1 MSRDTV
7 KRTNVKDMTMGSPLR
22 LMVSFALPLLMG
34 NLFQQLY
41 NMVDAA
47 IVGRYLGP
55 DALAGV
61 GASSS
66 VQFLVIGFCLG
77 VCSGFGIPVAQR
89 FGARDMGDMRRYV
102 YHALVLTGVLAVIVT
117 SVTAVLTPQILHLL
131 NTPDNIY
138 NEAYD
143 YLFVI
148 FLGIPF
154 TMLYNVLSSILRAV
168 GDSRTPFIF
177 LVISTVLNIALDLLF
192 ILTLGMGVMGASIAT
207 ITAQAVSGLLCGVL
221 ILKKFDILWLRR
233 EDRVLDRQHFVK
245 LAAMGVPMGLQFS
258 VTAVGSMV
266 MQAANNSLGSVYVS
280 GFTAGMKI
288 KQLAMC
294 PFDAL
299 ANAVATF
306 AGQNFG
312 SGDMKRVR
320 TGFREGVLMG
330 VGYGILIGIVL
341 FFFGRSMSMMFV
353 DASETAVL
361 DAAGLYLARLGLFYW
376 ALGILNVSR
385 MVTQGLGFAGRT
397 IFSGL
402 TEMIARIVVAFV
414 FVPRY
419 GFDAITWSDQV
430 AWISGIFYIFP
441 MCLICIRSIEKK
453 LSREYQLEA
462 AVELQKRTGAGNG

>member
-1 MSRDTV
+1 MSDTND
-7 KRTNVKDMTMGSPLR
+7 KRNSVKDMTMGSPLR
-22 LMVSFALPLLMG
+22 LMVSFAVPLLLG
-34 NLFQQLY
+34 NLFQQMY
-41 NMVDAA
+41 NMADAA

-89 FGARDMGDMRRYV
+89 FGAKNMSDMRRFV
-102 YHALVLTGVLAVIVT
+102 YHALILTAGLSAVLTT
-117 SVTAVLTPQILHLL
+117 VTAIFTPQILHIL

-138 NEAYD
+138 RQAYD

-154 TMLYNVLSSILRAV
+154 IMLYNLLSSILRAV
-168 GDSRTPFIF
+168 GNSRTPFIF
-177 LVISTVLNIALDLLF
+177 LMISTILNIALDIIF
-192 ILTLGMGVMGASIAT
+192 IIVFDMGVLGASVAT
-207 ITAQAVSGLLCGVL
+207 VTAQAVSGILCGIV
-221 ILKKFDILWLRR
+221 ILKKYELLWIKK
-233 EDRVLDRQHFVK
+233 EERVLDRGHFMK
-245 LAAMGVPMGLQFS
+245 LVTMGVPMGLQFS

-306 AGQNFG
+306 AGQNYG
-312 SGDMKRVR
+312 AGKLKRIKI
-320 TGFREGVLMG
+320 GLWEGIAMG
-330 VGYGILIGIVL
+330 VGYGILIGVVL
-341 FFFGRSMSMMFV
+341 FFFGRSMSIMFV

-385 MVTQGLGFAGRT
+385 MMTQGLGFAGRT

-402 TEMIARIVVAFV
+402 TEMIARIVMAFV
-414 FVPRY
+414 FVPKY

-430 AWISGIFYIFP
+430 AWVSGIFYILP
-441 MCLICIRSIEKK
+441 TCLICINIVGKK
-453 LSREYQLEA
+453 LSGMDTLEA
-462 AVELQKRTGAGNG
+462 VESLKKEGA

>member
-1 MSRDTV
+1 MSKDTV

-148 FLGIPF
+148 FQN
-154 TMLYNVLSSILRAV
+154 LYNQK
-168 GDSRTPFIF
+168 IF
-177 LVISTVLNIALDLLF
+177 DNLLF
-192 ILTLGMGVMGASIAT
+192 
-207 ITAQAVSGLLCGVL
+207 
-221 ILKKFDILWLRR
+221 DY
-233 EDRVLDRQHFVK
+233 
-245 LAAMGVPMGLQFS
+245 
-258 VTAVGSMV
+258 
-266 MQAANNSLGSVYVS
+266 NNS
-280 GFTAGMKI
+280 
-288 KQLAMC
+288 
-294 PFDAL
+294 AL
-299 ANAVATF
+299 V
-306 AGQNFG
+306 
-312 SGDMKRVR
+312 
-320 TGFREGVLMG
+320 
-330 VGYGILIGIVL
+330 
-341 FFFGRSMSMMFV
+341 
-353 DASETAVL
+353 
-361 DAAGLYLARLGLFYW
+361 
-376 ALGILNVSR
+376 
-385 MVTQGLGFAGRT
+385 
-397 IFSGL
+397 
-402 TEMIARIVVAFV
+402 
-414 FVPRY
+414 
-419 GFDAITWSDQV
+419 
-430 AWISGIFYIFP
+430 YIFP
-441 MCLICIRSIEKK
+441 LNILLQHHINNRYLIYMLLLCSF
-453 LSREYQLEA
+453 
-462 AVELQKRTGAGNG
+462 

>member
-1 MSRDTV
+1 MTV
-7 KRTNVKDMTMGSPLR
+7 GSPLR
-22 LMVSFALPLLMG
+22 LMVSFAVPLLLG
-34 NLFQQLY
+34 NLFQQMY
-41 NMVDAA
+41 NMIDAA
-47 IVGRYLGP
+47 IVGRVLGTN
-55 DALAGV
+55 ALAGV

-89 FGARDMGDMRRYV
+89 FGARDHDDMRRYV
-102 YHALVLTGVLAVIVT
+102 YHALILTLILSVIVT
-117 SVTAVLTPQILHLL
+117 AVTAALTPQILHLL

-138 NEAYD
+138 KEAFD

-154 TMLYNVLSSILRAV
+154 TMLYNILSSILRAV

-177 LVISTVLNIALDLLF
+177 LVISTFLNIAMDLLF
-192 ILTLGMGVMGASIAT
+192 IVEFGMGVMGASIAT
-207 ITAQAVSGLLCGVL
+207 ITAQAISGLLCGVL
-221 ILKKFDILWLRR
+221 IVKRFEILWIKK
-233 EDRVLDRQHFVK
+233 ENRVLSRQHFMR
-245 LAAMGVPMGLQFS
+245 LISMGVPMGLQFS
-258 VTAVGSMV
+258 ITAIGSMV

-306 AGQNFG
+306 AGQNYG
-312 SGDMKRVR
+312 AGNMKRIR
-320 TGFREGVLMG
+320 TGFWEGIALG
-330 VGYGILIGIVL
+330 VGYGVLIGVVL
-341 FFFGRSMSMMFV
+341 FFFGRDMSMLFV
-353 DASETAVL
+353 KASEADVL

-397 IFSGL
+397 IFSGMM
-402 TEMIARIVVAFV
+402 EMIARIVMALV
-414 FVPRY
+414 FVPLFRY
-419 GFDAITWSDQV
+419 DAITWSDQA
-430 AWISGIFYIFP
+430 AWVSGILYILP
-441 MCLICIRSIEKK
+441 MSLICMRHIEKK
-453 LSREYQLEA
+453 LVARA
-462 AVELQKRTGAGNG
+462 

>member
-1 MSRDTV
+1 MKNISKDRNT
-7 KRTNVKDMTMGSPLR
+7 VKDMTVGSPLR
-22 LMVSFALPLLMG
+22 LMVSFAVPLLLG
-34 NLFQQLY
+34 NLFQQMY
-41 NMVDAA
+41 NMIDAA
-47 IVGRYLGP
+47 IVGRVLGTN
-55 DALAGV
+55 ALAGV

-89 FGARDMGDMRRYV
+89 FGARDHDDMRRYV
-102 YHALVLTGVLAVIVT
+102 YHALILTLILSVIVT
-117 SVTAVLTPQILHLL
+117 AVTAALTPQILHLL

-138 NEAYD
+138 KEAFD

-154 TMLYNVLSSILRAV
+154 TMLYNILSSILRAV

-177 LVISTVLNIALDLLF
+177 LVISTFLNIAMDLLF
-192 ILTLGMGVMGASIAT
+192 IVEFGMGVMGASIAT
-207 ITAQAVSGLLCGVL
+207 ITAQAISGLLCGVL
-221 ILKKFDILWLRR
+221 IVKRFEILWIKK
-233 EDRVLDRQHFVK
+233 ENRVLSRQHFMR
-245 LAAMGVPMGLQFS
+245 LISMGVPMGLQFS
-258 VTAVGSMV
+258 ITAIGSMV

-306 AGQNFG
+306 AGQNYG
-312 SGDMKRVR
+312 AGNMKRIR
-320 TGFREGVLMG
+320 TGFWEGIALG
-330 VGYGILIGIVL
+330 VGYGVLIGVVL
-341 FFFGRSMSMMFV
+341 FFFGRDMSMLFV
-353 DASETAVL
+353 KASEADVL

-397 IFSGL
+397 IFSGMM
-402 TEMIARIVVAFV
+402 EMIARIVMALV
-414 FVPRY
+414 FVPLFRY
-419 GFDAITWSDQV
+419 DAITWSDQA
-430 AWISGIFYIFP
+430 AWVSGILYILP
-441 MCLICIRSIEKK
+441 MSLICMRHIEKK
-453 LSREYQLEA
+453 LVARA
-462 AVELQKRTGAGNG
+462 

>member
-1 MSRDTV
+1 MTV
-7 KRTNVKDMTMGSPLR
+7 GSPLR
-22 LMVSFALPLLMG
+22 LMVSFAVPLLLG
-34 NLFQQLY
+34 NLFQQMY
-41 NMVDAA
+41 NMIDAA
-47 IVGRYLGP
+47 IVGRVLGTN
-55 DALAGV
+55 ALAGV

-89 FGARDMGDMRRYV
+89 FGARDHDDMRRYV
-102 YHALVLTGVLAVIVT
+102 YHALILTLILSVIVT
-117 SVTAVLTPQILHLL
+117 AVTAALTPQILHLL

-138 NEAYD
+138 KEAFD

-154 TMLYNVLSSILRAV
+154 TMLYNILSSILRAV

-177 LVISTVLNIALDLLF
+177 LVISTFLNIAMDLLF
-192 ILTLGMGVMGASIAT
+192 IVEFGMGVMGASIAT
-207 ITAQAVSGLLCGVL
+207 ITAQAISGLLCGVL
-221 ILKKFDILWLRR
+221 IVKRFEILWIKK
-233 EDRVLDRQHFVK
+233 EHRVLSRQHFMR
-245 LAAMGVPMGLQFS
+245 LISMGVPMGLQFS
-258 VTAVGSMV
+258 ITAIGSMV

-306 AGQNFG
+306 AGQNYG
-312 SGDMKRVR
+312 AGNMKRIR
-320 TGFREGVLMG
+320 TGFWEGIALG
-330 VGYGILIGIVL
+330 VGYGVLIGVVL
-341 FFFGRSMSMMFV
+341 FFFGRDMSMLFV
-353 DASETAVL
+353 KASEADVL

-397 IFSGL
+397 IFSGMM
-402 TEMIARIVVAFV
+402 EMIARIVMALV
-414 FVPRY
+414 FVPLFRY
-419 GFDAITWSDQV
+419 DAITWSDQA
-430 AWISGIFYIFP
+430 AWVSGILYILP
-441 MCLICIRSIEKK
+441 MSLICMRHIEKK
-453 LSREYQLEA
+453 LVARA
-462 AVELQKRTGAGNG
+462 

>member
-1 MSRDTV
+1 MKNISKDRNT
-7 KRTNVKDMTMGSPLR
+7 VKDMTVGSPLR
-22 LMVSFALPLLMG
+22 LMVSFAVPLLLG
-34 NLFQQLY
+34 NLFQQMY
-41 NMVDAA
+41 NMIDAA
-47 IVGRYLGP
+47 IVGRVLGTN
-55 DALAGV
+55 ALAGV

-89 FGARDMGDMRRYV
+89 FGARDHDDMRRYV
-102 YHALVLTGVLAVIVT
+102 YHALILTLILSVIVT
-117 SVTAVLTPQILHLL
+117 AVTAALTPQILHLL

-138 NEAYD
+138 KEAFD

-154 TMLYNVLSSILRAV
+154 TMLYNILSSILRAV

-177 LVISTVLNIALDLLF
+177 LVISTFLNIAMDLLF
-192 ILTLGMGVMGASIAT
+192 IVEFGMGVMGASIAT
-207 ITAQAVSGLLCGVL
+207 ITAQAISGLLCGVL
-221 ILKKFDILWLRR
+221 IVKRFEILWIKK
-233 EDRVLDRQHFVK
+233 EIRVLSRQHFMR
-245 LAAMGVPMGLQFS
+245 LISMGVPMGLQFS
-258 VTAVGSMV
+258 ITAIGSMV

-306 AGQNFG
+306 AGQNYG
-312 SGDMKRVR
+312 AGNMKRIR
-320 TGFREGVLMG
+320 TGFWEGIALG
-330 VGYGILIGIVL
+330 VGYGVLIGVVL
-341 FFFGRSMSMMFV
+341 FFFGRDMSMLFV
-353 DASETAVL
+353 KASEADVL

-397 IFSGL
+397 IFSGMM
-402 TEMIARIVVAFV
+402 EMIARIVMALV
-414 FVPRY
+414 FVPLFRY
-419 GFDAITWSDQV
+419 DAITWSDQA
-430 AWISGIFYIFP
+430 AWVSGILYILP
-441 MCLICIRSIEKK
+441 MSLICMRHIEKK
-453 LSREYQLEA
+453 LVTRA
-462 AVELQKRTGAGNG
+462 

>member
-1 MSRDTV
+1 MNSISKEKKT
-7 KRTNVKDMTMGSPLR
+7 VKDMTVGSPMR
-22 LMVSFALPLLMG
+22 LMVSFAVPLLLG
-34 NLFQQLY
+34 NLFQQMY

-47 IVGRYLGP
+47 IVGRVLGTN
-55 DALAGV
+55 ALAGV

-89 FGARDMGDMRRYV
+89 FGARDYDDMRRYV
-102 YHALVLTGVLAVIVT
+102 YHALILTLVLSVIVT
-117 SVTAVLTPQILHLL
+117 TVTAALTPQILRLL

-138 NEAYD
+138 KEAFD
-143 YLFVI
+143 YLFVL

-154 TMLYNVLSSILRAV
+154 TMLYNILSSILRAV

-177 LVISTVLNIALDLLF
+177 LVISTVLNIIMDMLF
-192 ILTLGMGVMGASIAT
+192 IVVFGMGVMGASVAT
-207 ITAQAVSGLLCGVL
+207 VTAQAISGLLCAAL
-221 ILKKFDILWLRR
+221 IVKRFEILWIKK
-233 EDRVLDRQHFVK
+233 ENRVLSRQHFMR
-245 LAAMGVPMGLQFS
+245 LISMGVPMGLQFS
-258 VTAVGSMV
+258 ITAIGSMV

-306 AGQNFG
+306 AGQNYG
-312 SGDMKRVR
+312 AGNMKRIR
-320 TGFREGVLMG
+320 TGFWEGISLG

-341 FFFGRSMSMMFV
+341 FFFGRDMSMLFV
-353 DASETAVL
+353 KASEADVL

-397 IFSGL
+397 IFSGMM
-402 TEMIARIVVAFV
+402 EMIARIVMALV
-414 FVPRY
+414 FVPLYR
-419 GFDAITWSDQV
+419 FDAITWSDQA
-430 AWISGIFYIFP
+430 AWVSGILYILP
-441 MCLICIRSIEKK
+441 MSLICMKHIENK
-453 LSREYQLEA
+453 LNA
-462 AVELQKRTGAGNG
+462 KAG

>member
-1 MSRDTV
+1 MKNISKDRNT
-7 KRTNVKDMTMGSPLR
+7 VKDMTVGSPLR
-22 LMVSFALPLLMG
+22 LMVSFAVPLLLG
-34 NLFQQLY
+34 NLFQQMY
-41 NMVDAA
+41 NMINAA
-47 IVGRYLGP
+47 IVGRVLGTN
-55 DALAGV
+55 ALAGV

-89 FGARDMGDMRRYV
+89 FGARDHDDMRRYV
-102 YHALVLTGVLAVIVT
+102 YHALILTLILSVIVT
-117 SVTAVLTPQILHLL
+117 AVTAALTPQILHLL

-138 NEAYD
+138 KEAFD

-154 TMLYNVLSSILRAV
+154 TMLYNILSSILRAV

-177 LVISTVLNIALDLLF
+177 LVISTFLNIAMDLLF
-192 ILTLGMGVMGASIAT
+192 IVEFGMGVMGASIAT
-207 ITAQAVSGLLCGVL
+207 ITAQAISGLLCGVL
-221 ILKKFDILWLRR
+221 IVKRFEILWIKK
-233 EDRVLDRQHFVK
+233 ENRVLSRQHFMR
-245 LAAMGVPMGLQFS
+245 LISMGVPMGLQFS
-258 VTAVGSMV
+258 ITAIGSMV

-306 AGQNFG
+306 AGQNYG
-312 SGDMKRVR
+312 AGNMKRIR
-320 TGFREGVLMG
+320 TGFWEGIALG
-330 VGYGILIGIVL
+330 VGYGVLIGVVL
-341 FFFGRSMSMMFV
+341 FFFGRDMSMLFV
-353 DASETAVL
+353 KASEADVL

-397 IFSGL
+397 IFSGMM
-402 TEMIARIVVAFV
+402 EMIARIVMALV
-414 FVPRY
+414 FVPLFRY
-419 GFDAITWSDQV
+419 DAITWSDQA
-430 AWISGIFYIFP
+430 AWVSGILYILP
-441 MCLICIRSIEKK
+441 MSLICMRHIEKK
-453 LSREYQLEA
+453 LVTRA
-462 AVELQKRTGAGNG
+462 